1 MSLPSLQSMLETAL
15 EATRRFGPYV
25 LTEVLLPGGTI
36 LALLL
41 YLSRLRR
48 ARRARILRED
58 AAAHSQAVAA
68 SAAQA
73 VTRGVR
79 PAVLWRRARLAWHRH
94 LRARLPARVATSGLG
109 WAPRS

>member
-1 MSLPSLQSMLETAL
+1 MSLPTLQSMLETAL

-48 ARRARILRED
+48 ARRARMLREGV
-58 AAAHSQAVAA
+58 AAHSQAVPAPAA
-68 SAAQA
+68 
-73 VTRGVR
+73 R
-79 PAVLWRRARLAWHRH
+79 PVSRRARPKILWRRARLAWHRH

>member
-15 EATRRFGPYV
+15 EAGRRFGPYV
-25 LTEVLLPGGTI
+25 LTEVLLPGGTV

-48 ARRARILRED
+48 ARRARLLEE
-58 AAAHSQAVAA
+58 AAAAQPEAAPAV
-68 SAAQA
+68 
-73 VTRGVR
+73 RGISRRAR
-79 PAVLWRRARLAWHRH
+79 PGVLWRRARLAWHRH
-94 LRARLPARVATSGLG
+94 LRVRLPVRGATSALG

>member
-1 MSLPSLQSMLETAL
+1 MSLPSLQSILETAV

-48 ARRARILRED
+48 ARRARLLAE
-58 AAAHSQAVAA
+58 AAAAQPEAA
-68 SAAQA
+68 PAA
-73 VTRGVR
+73 R
-79 PAVLWRRARLAWHRH
+79 PVSRRARPEVLWRRARLWW
-94 LRARLPARVATSGLG
+94 LRRPRVRPPVQTVTSGLG
-109 WAPRS
+109 LVPRS

>member
-1 MSLPSLQSMLETAL
+1 MSLPSLHSMLETAL
-15 EATRRFGPYV
+15 EAGRRFGPYV

-48 ARRARILRED
+48 ARRARLLEE
-58 AAAHSQAVAA
+58 AA
-68 SAAQA
+68 SAQRVTAPA
-73 VTRGVR
+73 VRRISRRAR
-79 PAVLWRRARLAWHRH
+79 PEVLWRRARLAWHQH
-94 LRARLPARVATSGLG
+94 LRARRPARVATSALG

>member
-1 MSLPSLQSMLETAL
+1 MSLPSLQSLLETAV

-48 ARRARILRED
+48 ARRARMLAE
-58 AAAHSQAVAA
+58 AAAAQPEVAPA
-68 SAAQA
+68 PAA
-73 VTRGVR
+73 R
-79 PAVLWRRARLAWHRH
+79 PVSRRARPEVLWRRARLWWLRRP
-94 LRARLPARVATSGLG
+94 RARPPMQTVTSGLG
-109 WAPRS
+109 LAPRS